1 MCSEQTSQS
10 TCHGQTRTLP
20 FAARGYVGT
29 FEETYGWKEPAR
41 RPSKAPWGAR
51 GAWGGGARAAKR
63 QQAPGG
69 MGAHGTGRGEARR
82 RHPLAHAQF
91 PQSSARRVRTGAVRC
106 GAVRCGAVRCGV
118 VWCGAWRGCGKSG
131 RPIRVELHSVHAAM
145 RLHNCRR
152 LPRFHQLESRA
163 STRRRVLRACCRT
176 CWGVGCARRLSDV
189 EISTPGS
196 ARVHWPR
203 ENNAELEV
211 IERVGVRRGC
221 TCIVARKYS

>member
-69 MGAHGTGRGEARR
+69 MSAHGTGRGEARR

-91 PQSSARRVRTGAVRC
+91 PQSSARRVRT
-106 GAVRCGAVRCGV
+106 GAVRCGV

-163 STRRRVLRACCRT
+163 STWRGVLGVCCRAC
-176 CWGVGCARRLSDV
+176 W
-189 EISTPGS
+189 
-196 ARVHWPR
+196 
-203 ENNAELEV
+203 
-211 IERVGVRRGC
+211 
-221 TCIVARKYS
+221 

>member
-10 TCHGQTRTLP
+10 TCHRQTRTLP

-51 GAWGGGARAAKR
+51 GARGGGARAAKR

-106 GAVRCGAVRCGV
+106 GVVWCGVVRCGAVRGEGV
-118 VWCGAWRGCGKSG
+118 VSREGPSGWNCTLFTPRCGFTIADDYHGSINWRD
-131 RPIRVELHSVHAAM
+131 
-145 RLHNCRR
+145 
-152 LPRFHQLESRA
+152 RA
-163 STRRRVLRACCRT
+163 STWRGVLRVCCRA
-176 CWGVGCARRLSDV
+176 CWGEWGVQG
-189 EISTPGS
+189 GS
-196 ARVHWPR
+196 QMLRSPHRAVHVCTG
-203 ENNAELEV
+203 LEKITQSWTSSSV
-211 IERVGVRRGC
+211 L
-221 TCIVARKYS
+221 A

>member
-20 FAARGYVGT
+20 FAARAYVGT

-51 GAWGGGARAAKR
+51 GARGGGPRAAKR

-106 GAVRCGAVRCGV
+106 SVVWCGVVRYGAVRCGA
-118 VWCGAWRGCGKSG
+118 WRGRGESG

-163 STRRRVLRACCRT
+163 STWRGVLRVCCRA
-176 CWGVGCARRLSDV
+176 CWGEWGVQG
-189 EISTPGS
+189 GS
-196 ARVHWPR
+196 QMLRSPHRAVHVCTG
-203 ENNAELEV
+203 LEKITQSWTSSSV
-211 IERVGVRRGC
+211 L
-221 TCIVARKYS
+221 A